1 MRTSKVQ
8 AVATVIVV
16 WPSPPVVVIGF
27 GLAENRV
34 TSQPGALGG
43 TVSCWVL
50 RVSTN
55 RNPSIAREGGAIPWS
70 NCDHASRCV
79 LPFKRT
85 RSCSSMARAMRA
97 STDREAL
104 ARVYEFAGELIEAKT
119 ERTIILRATRNAT
132 LHPA

>member
-55 RNPSIAREGGAIPWS
+55 RNRSIAREGGEILWS
-70 NCDHASRCV
+70 NCDHASPR
-79 LPFKRT
+79 
-85 RSCSSMARAMRA
+85 
-97 STDREAL
+97 
-104 ARVYEFAGELIEAKT
+104 RVAFQT
-119 ERTIILRATRNAT
+119 NQILLVDGARNASF
-132 LHPA
+132 H